1 MRRFRPTVF
10 ISVPKKWMELQGAV
24 GRLVPLDTASDD
36 EIATAVRHVTSGSL
50 RWGLSAAGH
59 LDSEVFRFFQRY
71 GVELLSGFGMTEATG
86 GITMTPP
93 GGYRDDSLGCALPGI
108 ELRLAPDGELL
119 VRGPYVMEGYLEPS
133 GGDPGFDAEDGS
145 TPATSWS
152 RTRTASTAWWTG
164 RRRST
169 RTSRA
174 RPSPPSAWRTSSG
187 TSKRSPAC
195 SWSAT
200 TASTTRR

>member
-36 EIATAVRHVTSGSL
+36 ELATAVRHVTSGSL

-93 GGYRDDSLGCALPGI
+93 A
-108 ELRLAPDGELL
+108 AT
-119 VRGPYVMEGYLEPS
+119 
-133 GGDPGFDAEDGS
+133 AT
-145 TPATSWS
+145 TPWA
-152 RTRTASTAWWTG
+152 A
-164 RRRST
+164 
-169 RTSRA
+169 
-174 RPSPPSAWRTSSG
+174 
-187 TSKRSPAC
+187 RSPGSSCAWPPTGSFWC
-195 SWSAT
+195 AGPT
-200 TASTTRR
+200 